1 MKFSRQCL
9 RTSFRYER
17 LVDSPEYLKVRLM
30 GVQFLEMKNK
40 VKEVA
45 QDLGLSKGDLT
56 LSQEFLKI
64 L

>member
-17 LVDSPEYLKVRLM
+17 VADSLEYLKVFLRD
-30 GVQFLEMKNK
+30 VQFLEMKNK
-40 VKEVA
+40 VKGAA
-45 QDLGLSKGDLT
+45 QDLGVSKGDLT